1 MVTLRSLLSRPP
13 RLVFL
18 DCDGV
23 IYDTNRLKC
32 DAFRHALAGYPEDA
46 VDALVDYHKKT
57 GGVSRFVKLRRFF
70 TEMCPVDDVEA
81 AIAPALEAFGDYSRE
96 GYAHLAPRPEA
107 LAFAAHHG
115 GAERVYVVS
124 GGAQAELR
132 QVFAAAGV
140 ADRFAAVLGSPQT
153 KREHLE
159 AVLATR
165 GVSPR
170 DALFVGDG
178 WGDWDVTQGLE
189 MPFVFLAEMSE
200 WHDGPEIVAD
210 SPHTA
215 VAPTWEA
222 LLTAAG
228 VTAG

>member
-1 MVTLRSLLSRPP
+1 MITLRTLLSSPP

-32 DAFRHALAGYPEDA
+32 DAFRHALAGYPEEA
-46 VDALVDYHKKT
+46 VDALVAYHKAT

-81 AIAPALEAFGDYSRE
+81 ALPPALEAFGDYSRE

-115 GAERVYVVS
+115 GNARVYVVS
-124 GGAQAELR
+124 GGSQEELR
-132 QVFAAAGV
+132 AVFARAGV
-140 ADRFAAVLGSPQT
+140 ADRFAAVLGSPST
-153 KREHLE
+153 KREHLD
-159 AVLATR
+159 AVLAAR
-165 GVSPR
+165 GVAAK

-178 WGDWDVTQGLE
+178 WGDWDVTHALG
-189 MPFVFLAEMSE
+189 MPFVFLSEMSE
-200 WHDGPEIVAD
+200 WHDGPGVVSG
-210 SPHTA
+210 SPNTA
-215 VAPTWEA
+215 VATTWDE
-222 LLTAAG
+222 LLDAAG
-228 VTAG
+228 VTTR